1 MLPGGGKPERIVSLC
16 RTIKNRD
23 KTLLESISVHVLD
36 RISDLICSLSY
47 SLSCVVFQ
55 DIQDTK
61 HLLSR
66 ISLDLYM
73 QKKKK
78 WRYMYIPYIFCWC
91 CCRFVFRHACR
102 FAFLILFINLR
113 FDKFFKALLQGKGDQ
128 NLMSQTLT
136 QSPLRD
142 HRKSMR

>member
-1 MLPGGGKPERIVSLC
+1 MLPGGGKPEKIVSLC
-16 RTIKNRD
+16 RTIENRN

-66 ISLDLYM
+66 ISLDLCM
-73 QKKKK
+73 QKKKMEI
-78 WRYMYIPYIFCWC
+78 YVYTF
-91 CCRFVFRHACR
+91 FVGVVVVRHACR

-113 FDKFFKALLQGKGDQ
+113 FDKFF
-128 NLMSQTLT
+128 
-136 QSPLRD
+136 
-142 HRKSMR
+142 

>member
-16 RTIKNRD
+16 RTIENRN

-73 QKKKK
+73 QKKKNGD
-78 WRYMYIPYIFCWC
+78 ICIYIFCWC

-102 FAFLILFINLR
+102 FAFLIFFINLR
-113 FDKFFKALLQGKGDQ
+113 FDKF
-128 NLMSQTLT
+128 TLK
-136 QSPLRD
+136 PCCKEKEIKIL
-142 HRKSMR
+142 

>member
-16 RTIKNRD
+16 RTIENRD

-61 HLLSR
+61 HLRSR

-73 QKKKK
+73 QKKKMEI
-78 WRYMYIPYIFCWC
+78 YVYT
-91 CCRFVFRHACR
+91 VH
-102 FAFLILFINLR
+102 FLLVLLSFFI
-113 FDKFFKALLQGKGDQ
+113 
-128 NLMSQTLT
+128 
-136 QSPLRD
+136 
-142 HRKSMR
+142 

>member
-1 MLPGGGKPERIVSLC
+1 MLPGGGKPEKIVSLC
-16 RTIKNRD
+16 RTIENRN

-66 ISLDLYM
+66 ISLDLCM
-73 QKKKK
+73 QKKKNGDICIY
-78 WRYMYIPYIFCWC
+78 RTF
-91 CCRFVFRHACR
+91 FVGVVVVFYLDMHVDLHSLSCSS
-102 FAFLILFINLR
+102 I
-113 FDKFFKALLQGKGDQ
+113 
-128 NLMSQTLT
+128 
-136 QSPLRD
+136 
-142 HRKSMR
+142 

>member
-73 QKKKK
+73 QKKKNGDICIY
-78 WRYMYIPYIFCWC
+78 RIF
-91 CCRFVFRHACR
+91 FVGVVVVLYLDMHVDLH
-102 FAFLILFINLR
+102 FLSCSSI
-113 FDKFFKALLQGKGDQ
+113 
-128 NLMSQTLT
+128 
-136 QSPLRD
+136 
-142 HRKSMR
+142 